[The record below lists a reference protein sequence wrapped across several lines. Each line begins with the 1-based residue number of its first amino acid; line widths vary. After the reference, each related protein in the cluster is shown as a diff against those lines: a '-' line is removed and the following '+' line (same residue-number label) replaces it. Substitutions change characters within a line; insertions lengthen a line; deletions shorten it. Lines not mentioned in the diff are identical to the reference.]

1 MHAFD
6 QLKALF
12 QRLNT
17 EHTDLRAPVREIEG
31 GPEAEEAAREVE
43 AFLQQLRA
51 TLTTL
56 DRAIGKMGMK
66 EALNVL
72 QLRRLTELMQAQN
85 ADVENLTNGV
95 EELAKGVTHVAE
107 DTHRVA
113 EAATHMKKAG
123 GESLTAVGAVLEQ
136 MQALEQQASTARD
149 SVANMVQQTREAA
162 EKLKQVRGVAG
173 TSRLL
178 ALNAAIQAAHA
189 NDKAF
194 AVVAQE
200 MRRLSDRTEQL
211 VKEIEKEVS
220 EMEEAIGEAGQVMT
234 SMAETVLLTGTQA
247 KAASGGL
254 SQVHELL
261 SEVSDAVESIAAVA
275 EEQAAATEEISA
287 TARDLSARIDATSE
301 SMNLTR
307 NLAVSDLTEEA
318 HEALGHYNI
327 GSRSDRMRGLLEKTC
342 DEVEQT
348 VERAV
353 SKGLVGKEQLWDYDY
368 QEIKGSAIQSLARIF
383 RVDRVPSTGFN
394 PPKYM
399 TLYDQKIDMPLIDLM
414 DRVVREGGLQFCT
427 VMDLNAFTI
436 AHARSM
442 AQDWTGDYERDLGR
456 NRIKRVFVND
466 ASAFKSV
473 RFHLPKALQQKPRI
487 DGRDVTSLPGPSGTR
502 PFLIQTYALDSGEVM
517 LAMAMPLFV
526 QGRCWGVVRAG
537 YKPEE

>member
-1 MHAFD
+1 MHAYE
-6 QLKALF
+6 QIQALF
-12 QRLNT
+12 QRLNL
-17 EHTDLRAPVREIEG
+17 EHTDLRAPVRELED
-31 GPEAEEAAREVE
+31 GPEAQAAAAEVQ
-43 AFLQQLRA
+43 AFLRQLLA

-85 ADVENLTNGV
+85 ADVENLTHGV

-113 EAATHMKKAG
+113 EAATNMKRAG
-123 GESLTAVGAVLEQ
+123 GESLAAVSTVLDQ
-136 MQALEQQASTARD
+136 MQSLEQQANTARD

-162 EKLKQVRGVAG
+162 EKLKMVRGVAG

-211 VKEIEKEVS
+211 VKQIEVEVQ
-220 EMEEAIGEAGQVMT
+220 EMEEAIGDAGAVMS
-234 SMAETVLLTGTQA
+234 SMAETVLVTGNQA

-261 SEVSDAVESIAAVA
+261 NEVSDAVESIAAVA
-275 EEQAAATEEISA
+275 EEQAAATEQISA
-287 TARDLSARIDATSE
+287 TARDLSSRIEATAE

-307 NLAVSDLTEEA
+307 NLAVSELTEEA
-318 HEALGHYNI
+318 HEVLGHYDI
-327 GSRSDRMRGLLEKTC
+327 GTKSDRMRDLLERTC
-342 DEVEQT
+342 DEVEQI

-353 SKGLVGKEQLWDYDY
+353 AQGSVGVEQLWDYDY

-383 RVDRVPSTGFN
+383 RVDRVPPTGFN
-394 PPKYM
+394 PPKYQ

-414 DRVVREGGLQFCT
+414 DRVVREGSLQFCT
-427 VMDLNAFTI
+427 VMDLNAFTL

-442 AQDWTGDYERDLGR
+442 AQDWTGSYERDLAG

-466 ASAFKSV
+466 VSAHKSV
-473 RFHLPKALQQKPRI
+473 RIALPPALQQKERI
-487 DGRDVTSLPGPSGTR
+487 DSRDVAGLPGPTDTR
-502 PFLIQTYALDSGEVM
+502 SFLIQTYALDSGEVM
-517 LAMAMPLFV
+517 LAMAMPIYIR
-526 QGRCWGVVRAG
+526 GRRWGVIRAG